1 MLEAGFASVDYITLV
16 DPDTLAPLA
25 TLDGPA
31 RLLAA
36 ARLGTTRL
44 LDTLAVAPGTPPA

>member
-1 MLEAGFASVDYITLV
+1 FIVDYLELV
-16 DPDTLAPLA
+16 DAGTLAPLTA
-25 TLDGPA
+25 PDDGA

-44 LDTLAVAPGTPPA
+44 LDTVAV